1 MISVALNG
9 MLIVILLPI
18 LASGTIWNQLVSFE
32 GQFLLSDF
40 VNLELHRLIPNHKQK
55 DHRFT

>member
-18 LASGTIWNQLVSFE
+18 LTSGTIWNQLVSFE

-40 VNLELHRLIPNHKQK
+40 VNLGLHRLIPNRKQK